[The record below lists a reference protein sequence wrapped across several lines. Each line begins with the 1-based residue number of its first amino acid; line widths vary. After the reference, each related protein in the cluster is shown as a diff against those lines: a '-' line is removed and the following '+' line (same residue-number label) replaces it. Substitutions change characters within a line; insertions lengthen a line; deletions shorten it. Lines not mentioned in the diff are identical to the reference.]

1 MQNGPGKVFF
11 FTSPLPT
18 HPTLDTLGRRDA
30 KVAAALA
37 KQPDLIAAYR
47 EKKRIKVKASPFDL
61 FTLTTKE
68 LKLKA
73 RNIPQA
79 KATKK

>member
-1 MQNGPGKVFF
+1 MNNTKTFY
-11 FTSPLPT
+11 
-18 HPTLDTLGRRDA
+18 GRREA

-37 KQPDLIAAYR
+37 KQPELIAAHR
-47 EKKRIKVKASPFDL
+47 EKKRIKDKASPFDL

-73 RNIPQA
+73 RT
-79 KATKK
+79 ATQGGKK